1 MTARVPSVLV
11 ISLDASLVRPPG
23 TAAIGDTVAR
33 HVAYAGHLRALHVI
47 VKTGRRSPDGTPYP
61 QRVQL
66 GPNAWAYPT
75 RSRHRLAFVPDAIAS
90 GVRLAWRHGV
100 DVVSAQDPFATGVA
114 GLAIARLA
122 RRPLNVQ
129 VHFDFAGN
137 PWWARERREQRLF
150 LPVARR
156 IVRAADTV
164 RTGTTRE
171 RNLYAAWRGGA
182 PGPRTGEPGDV
193 VVAPVAVDLARF
205 ADALPDADLRG
216 WVRASG
222 GDGLVLSMARLVASK
237 DHETLLRAMARVVAK
252 RPGARVA
259 IAGDGPCRAD
269 LEALARRLGIAG
281 AVRFV
286 GAVDG
291 ARGPSV
297 MAAADVYALTSWYE
311 GTSLVTLEA
320 GAAGVPVVSTD
331 VAGVDDTLV
340 SGVTGLIAPV
350 GDVAAV
356 AQALLAV
363 LGDRSRR
370 ASMGAAARV
379 HVASRFARD
388 ESVASLVGLWAA
400 TAGLPTARST
410 SDGPHHNPKPRVAP
424 PPAPGVPPP
433 QPRPPS
439 RRGTS
444 IRWANE
450 NAARQGGGTTTRDT
464 ARHGDGRASTTSAQ
478 SLEATRDRD
487 DAQWAYV
494 ANTRFPSEKAQAFQI
509 AQMVD
514 AFGATGVEVELIH
527 PARANLDGLD
537 AADPQ
542 AMYGL
547 RGPVRRRALPVVD
560 LVKLVTIDTPLLN
573 RAPFPALAFGMQVAS
588 FAVVAVAHLA
598 VSRDC
603 RVIYGRDWAV
613 LAAASAVVRG
623 RPVIWEAHDLPERG
637 RSREWLRRAL
647 PRFAGIVAI
656 SKGLRTDLLAM
667 GVPAGRVLVAPD
679 AVAGERFADV
689 PDRSGA
695 RRAIASAH
703 PGIIGADGTG
713 ELVVYTGH
721 LYPWKGAHVLARASA
736 SLRARRPGARI
747 AIVGGTPADVGSFR
761 AFVASERLEGVH
773 VVGHVAPSE
782 VPTWLAA
789 ADIAVLPNSGTSVIG
804 SRYTSPLKLYEY
816 LAAGCPIVASDV
828 PAVREVVTD
837 GETAV
842 LVRPDDPEA
851 LGDGIAG
858 LLAVPV
864 LAQRIGALGRL
875 WVQGSTWDARATA
888 IRVFVEGVAR

>member
-1 MTARVPSVLV
+1 MTARAGPPSAGAEVTRVRAGPSVLL

-23 TAAIGDTVAR
+23 VAAIGDTVAR

-47 VKTGRRSPDGTPYP
+47 VKTSVQNPDGTPYP
-61 QRVQL
+61 PVVQL
-66 GPNAWAYPT
+66 SPNAWAYPT

-90 GVRLAWRHGV
+90 GARLAWRHGV
-100 DVVSAQDPFATGVA
+100 DVVSAQDPFAAGVA

-137 PWWARERREQRLF
+137 PWWARERREQRFF

-156 IVRAADTV
+156 IVEAADTV

-205 ADALPDADLRG
+205 ATSLPDADVRG

-252 RPGARVA
+252 RPGTRLA

-269 LEALARRLGIAG
+269 LEALARRLGLSNV
-281 AVRFV
+281 VRFL
-286 GAVDG
+286 GSIDG

-340 SGVTGLIAPV
+340 SGVTGLVAPV
-350 GDVAAV
+350 GDVATV
-356 AQALLAV
+356 AQALLAL

-370 ASMGAAARV
+370 ASMGAAARA

-400 TAGLPTARST
+400 TAQPSR
-410 SDGPHHNPKPRVAP
+410 D
-424 PPAPGVPPP
+424 APGGHHAPQSLRTRGGNKDGGGHGCPRTTAYIPLRGRKLAQATVPP
-433 QPRPPS
+433 S
-439 RRGTS
+439 LRGGG
-444 IRWANE
+444 AGE
-450 NAARQGGGTTTRDT
+450 GCAAR
-464 ARHGDGRASTTSAQ
+464 
-478 SLEATRDRD
+478 
-487 DAQWAYV
+487 WAYV
-494 ANTRFPSEKAQAFQI
+494 ANARFPSEKAQSLQI

-514 AFGATGVEVELIH
+514 AFGASGLVVELIH
-527 PARANLDGLD
+527 PARANTGSLD
-537 AADPQ
+537 AADAQ
-542 AMYGL
+542 AMYRL
-547 RGPVRRRALPVVD
+547 RAPLWRRALPVVD
-560 LVKLVTIDTPLLN
+560 LVKLVTIDTPWLN
-573 RAPFPALAFGMQVAS
+573 RAPLPALAFGVQAAS

-598 VSRDC
+598 VSPAQ
-603 RVIYGRDWAV
+603 VIYGRDWAV
-613 LAAASAVVRG
+613 LGAASAVARG
-623 RPVIWEAHDLPERG
+623 RPVIWEAHDLPERAW
-637 RSREWLRRAL
+637 SREWLRRVL

-679 AVAGERFADV
+679 AVAEHAFADV
-689 PDRSGA
+689 PDRLGA

-703 PGIIGADGTG
+703 PGIVAADGTG

-721 LYPWKGAHVLARASA
+721 LYRWKGVHVLARASA
-736 SLRARRPGARI
+736 TLRARRPGARI
-747 AIVGGTPADVGSFR
+747 AIVGGTPADVRSFR
-761 AFVASERLEGVH
+761 AFIASERLEGVH
-773 VVGHVAPSE
+773 VVGHVAPAE

-789 ADIAVLPNSGTSVIG
+789 ADIAVLPNSATSVIG
-804 SRYTSPLKLYEY
+804 ARYTSPLKLYEY

-828 PAVREVVTD
+828 PAIREVVTD
-837 GETAV
+837 GETAA

-851 LGDGIAG
+851 LAEGIAG

-864 LAQRIGALGRL
+864 LAQRMGALGRN
-875 WVQGSTWDARATA
+875 WVRGKTWDARAAA
-888 IRVFVEGVAR
+888 IRAFARGVGCAGAVDGIS

>member
-205 ADALPDADLRG
+205 ADALPDADVRG

-400 TAGLPTARST
+400 TAGLPTPQST
-410 SDGPHHNPKPRVAP
+410 ADGPHHNPKPNDGPTPPSPPSLRGKGGTPNHSP
-424 PPAPGVPPP
+424 PPL
-433 QPRPPS
+433 
-439 RRGTS
+439 RRANTS
-444 IRWANE
+444 SY
-450 NAARQGGGTTTRDT
+450 GG
-464 ARHGDGRASTTSAQ
+464 ASYWIPTGAGSP
-478 SLEATRDRD
+478 EATRDRD

-689 PDRSGA
+689 PDRSSA

>member
-61 QRVQL
+61 RRVQL

-252 RPGARVA
+252 RPGARLA

-281 AVRFV
+281 AVSFV

-400 TAGLPTARST
+400 TAGLPTPQST
-410 SDGPHHNPKPRVAP
+410 SDGPHHNP
-424 PPAPGVPPP
+424 
-433 QPRPPS
+433 
-439 RRGTS
+439 
-444 IRWANE
+444 
-450 NAARQGGGTTTRDT
+450 
-464 ARHGDGRASTTSAQ
+464 
-478 SLEATRDRD
+478 
-487 DAQWAYV
+487 
-494 ANTRFPSEKAQAFQI
+494 
-509 AQMVD
+509 
-514 AFGATGVEVELIH
+514 
-527 PARANLDGLD
+527 
-537 AADPQ
+537 
-542 AMYGL
+542 
-547 RGPVRRRALPVVD
+547 
-560 LVKLVTIDTPLLN
+560 
-573 RAPFPALAFGMQVAS
+573 
-588 FAVVAVAHLA
+588 
-598 VSRDC
+598 
-603 RVIYGRDWAV
+603 
-613 LAAASAVVRG
+613 
-623 RPVIWEAHDLPERG
+623 
-637 RSREWLRRAL
+637 
-647 PRFAGIVAI
+647 
-656 SKGLRTDLLAM
+656 
-667 GVPAGRVLVAPD
+667 
-679 AVAGERFADV
+679 
-689 PDRSGA
+689 
-695 RRAIASAH
+695 
-703 PGIIGADGTG
+703 
-713 ELVVYTGH
+713 
-721 LYPWKGAHVLARASA
+721 
-736 SLRARRPGARI
+736 
-747 AIVGGTPADVGSFR
+747 
-761 AFVASERLEGVH
+761 
-773 VVGHVAPSE
+773 
-782 VPTWLAA
+782 
-789 ADIAVLPNSGTSVIG
+789 
-804 SRYTSPLKLYEY
+804 
-816 LAAGCPIVASDV
+816 
-828 PAVREVVTD
+828 
-837 GETAV
+837 
-842 LVRPDDPEA
+842 
-851 LGDGIAG
+851 
-858 LLAVPV
+858 
-864 LAQRIGALGRL
+864 
-875 WVQGSTWDARATA
+875 
-888 IRVFVEGVAR
+888 